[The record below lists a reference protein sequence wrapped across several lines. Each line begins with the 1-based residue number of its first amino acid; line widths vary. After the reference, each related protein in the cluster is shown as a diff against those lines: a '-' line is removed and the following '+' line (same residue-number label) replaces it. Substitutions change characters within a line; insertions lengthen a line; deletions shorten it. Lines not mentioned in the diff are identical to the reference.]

1 MIRKFFPDYVSNL
14 IAEHEKESE
23 MWFISAIPIFR
34 QMAIQMLCV
43 WGELPSRPPPPPP
56 YSYATECGYTS
67 GHVGKFN
74 VAKLNVAKLN
84 VGEATTN
91 QVNYKVKWDGN
102 GKYSQLICNV
112 TFNTAQKYF
121 IDEKN

>member
-1 MIRKFFPDYVSNL
+1 MSNL
-14 IAEHEKESE
+14 IAEYEKESE

-43 WGELPSRPPPPPP
+43 GGNCPHAPPPPPH
-56 YSYATECGYTS
+56 SYATECGYTS
-67 GHVGKFN
+67 GHVGKF
-74 VAKLNVAKLN
+74 NVAKLN